1 MKFLNKNIVTII
13 PVSNMINNIKNGVMM
28 TMPSKP
34 LFLLITCDLDLSSG
48 EIFIC
53 FCEETDFVLDSFDNV
68 KAINL
73 I

>member
-53 FCEETDFVLDSFDNV
+53 FEQC
-68 KAINL
+68 
-73 I
+73 